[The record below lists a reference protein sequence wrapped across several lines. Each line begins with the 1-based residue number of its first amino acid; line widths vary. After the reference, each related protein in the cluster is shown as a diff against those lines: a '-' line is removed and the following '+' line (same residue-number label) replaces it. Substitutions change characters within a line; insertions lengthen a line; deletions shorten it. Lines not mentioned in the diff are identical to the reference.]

1 MKRFSF
7 STMITCAFLCTGCI
21 QGNPPV
27 PTPKNQTDITTSA
40 ATTAAPAAS
49 QEPQEQA
56 MASRISPPPKTS
68 PITRTFT
75 PDSGVI
81 LNPERGIYVNIDL
94 LNTADN
100 YASARQQKITL
111 VYAGVSLYSFR
122 NASLPESFLN
132 DLNAGFQRARE
143 AGIKVILRFDYN
155 KDPDRGDAPLDRIKE
170 HIAQLAPVLQ
180 KNSDVISVVQ
190 AGFIGAW
197 GEWHGSSNNLDTP
210 ASRAAILDELLKAVP
225 ADRAIQVRT
234 PMFKAEYL
242 GNDLPLSDS
251 QAFSGASTAR
261 LAHHNDCFL
270 SSETDEGTYALPV
283 SKWKDYMQ
291 QEGRFLPVGGET
303 CRVEPSRT
311 DCPGAMQ
318 ELEKAHWSHLN
329 ILYHPDVIAAWKS
342 QGCFTEIE
350 NRLGYRLQLLEAA
363 WPQSVKPGETLQV
376 ALKLQNNGYAAMY
389 NPRPVYLV
397 LQNASSRYEVDT
409 VIDPRH
415 WEAGKTIT
423 ETLGIKINRNVAPG
437 VYDVFL
443 WMPDAENRLRTRVE
457 YAVRMANADVWR
469 PETGMNQLS
478 AQGATLTIGR

>member
-1 MKRFSF
+1 MRKVLFSA
-7 STMITCAFLCTGCI
+7 MITGAILCTGCI
-21 QGNPPV
+21 QGNPPTA
-27 PTPKNQTDITTSA
+27 TPENPVNGTAAATTTTSA
-40 ATTAAPAAS
+40 A
-49 QEPQEQA
+49 PQEIA
-56 MASRISPPPKTS
+56 TASRPLPPPKVAS
-68 PITRTFT
+68 ITRTFT
-75 PDSGVI
+75 PDSNAI
-81 LNPERGIYVNIDL
+81 LNPERGLYFNIDL

-111 VYAGVSLYSFR
+111 AYAGVSLYSFR
-122 NASLPESFLN
+122 NISLPDSFLSG
-132 DLNAGFQRARE
+132 LNAGLQRVRD
-143 AGIKVILRFDYN
+143 AGIKIILRFDYN
-155 KDPDRGDAPLDRIKE
+155 NESDRGDAPLDRIKE

-180 KNSDVISVVQ
+180 KNSDVISIVQ

-197 GEWHGSSNNLDTP
+197 GEWHGSSNSLDTP
-210 ASRAAILDELLKAVP
+210 ASRAAVLDELLRAVP

-242 GNDLPLSDS
+242 GSDLPLSDS
-251 QAFSGASTAR
+251 QAFSGASAAR

-283 SKWKDYMQ
+283 SKWEGYVQ

-303 CRVEPSRT
+303 CRVVSSRT
-311 DCPGAMQ
+311 DCPIAAQ

-363 WPQSVKPGETLQV
+363 WPPSVKPGETLQV
-376 ALKLQNNGYAAMY
+376 MLKLQNSGYASMY

-397 LQNASSRYEVDT
+397 LQNGSTRYEFDT
-409 VIDPRH
+409 GIDPRH
-415 WEAGKTIT
+415 WEAGKIVT
-423 ETLGIKINRNVAPG
+423 ENLSVKLSRNIAAG

-443 WMPDAENRLRTRVE
+443 WLPDAETRLRPRAE
-457 YAVRMANADVWR
+457 YSVRMANADVWR

-478 AQGATLTIGR
+478 AQDATLVVGR